1 MKKFLSGL
9 FALVMSIGL
18 LAGCNLVELN
28 KTKYYNQTVTEIVYK
43 GDKET
48 KKFTME
54 ELLQAYNTYGYQY
67 VQNGSTA
74 EEALSQTVELMVQ
87 RYLLVEKI
95 KSEISLTQNE
105 KNSLKKQTYDSI
117 NSQLNELESEIR
129 VEWDLVLKQ
138 PEATTEEETS
148 LRAAYTPY
156 EPKVEKQTDSNGL
169 NPVLVRVEADE
180 EEVVEDPGEF
190 VQYVTDQRVSAEA
203 MKRFIN
209 QVKENNE
216 NLGKNV
222 KDDDILKNEIDRIY
236 GILEENKYISKYQE
250 IVLENAEVKT
260 SEVVESYIAKYKR
273 DKQTYENDY
282 EAYHAAIAED
292 ASAIYYH
299 PNSANTEYMWVTHIL
314 FKFSDEQTVQIEK
327 LEADLKSNTID
338 KTYYDAKME
347 ELTSLENTVVKYVN
361 DSGEVVSTTA
371 AAAYED
377 IRQGVA
383 RFDSDIYFTERAQAF
398 NDYIYKYNDDEG
410 IMNKDFAYVVNIDT
424 SVSDRMVKPF
434 ADEARDLYAQG
445 LGSMS
450 AAPVKTEYG
459 YHVLLNLGKV
469 QNIVSSAEIDSLTW
483 QKLYSVTTQPSS
495 TKTLFH
501 LEYDNLALDSNTV
514 SVYFDN
520 LIKDLTASVKEIK
533 YHETVYKTLLTIN
546 Q

>member
-1 MKKFLSGL
+1 MIL
-9 FALVMSIGL
+9 
-18 LAGCNLVELN
+18 
-28 KTKYYNQTVTEIVYK
+28 Y
-43 GDKET
+43 
-48 KKFTME
+48 
-54 ELLQAYNTYGYQY
+54 
-67 VQNGSTA
+67 
-74 EEALSQTVELMVQ
+74 
-87 RYLLVEKI
+87 
-95 KSEISLTQNE
+95 
-105 KNSLKKQTYDSI
+105 
-117 NSQLNELESEIR
+117 
-129 VEWDLVLKQ
+129 
-138 PEATTEEETS
+138 
-148 LRAAYTPY
+148 YTPY

-222 KDDDILKNEIDRIY
+222 KDDDILQNEIDRIY

-314 FKFSDEQTVQIEK
+314 FKFSDEQTAQIEK

-361 DSGEVVSTTA
+361 NSGEVVSTTA